1 MLGHLCIVAVAS
13 SAYKS
18 ILRSENVAESCN
30 NEGTGMK
37 HDNRGP
43 DFPPTF
49 WELVERAA
57 TDRPH
62 QVLLADDHGRSL
74 TSAQFRDVSSA
85 VAAGLFANGIG
96 SATVVSW
103 QLPTMIESLIL
114 LAALARLDA
123 VQNPII
129 PMLREREVR
138 FITQEVGTEVFIV
151 ADSWR
156 GFDHAA
162 LAFQL
167 ADERPMKVIVVDVN
181 GALGPDT
188 ILLPVGDPA
197 MLPTR
202 PGADSTSD
210 GATTDRPVR
219 WIYHTSG
226 TTADPKGARHT
237 DWSVMHGAW
246 TLIERMEFDHDDVYP
261 VAFPMT
267 HIGGAVI
274 LATFLVTGARLV
286 LFDTFDPQ
294 TTPERMA
301 AHGPTLLGTAVP
313 FYNAYLAAQQRHGD
327 TPLFPRLRACMGGGA
342 PVPSELH
349 RALGAAF
356 GVVGVIGS
364 YGLTEFPNVTSCC
377 ASDPPEVLARS
388 VGKPG
393 TGIEIRAV
401 DGDGNDVGI
410 DCEGELVMRGPQRL
424 VGYMNPSLNESAF
437 FTGGWFRSGDLGRI
451 DANGDVW
458 ITGRL
463 KEIVIRNAENISVL
477 EIEDVL
483 ARHPSVLEAA
493 VIGLADARTGERVC
507 AVVVTS
513 DSSVLT
519 LDALRTFCAGLG
531 LARHKCPEQIE
542 HVDVLPRNAMGKV
555 KKQELIVAFS

>member
-1 MLGHLCIVAVAS
+1 MSQH
-13 SAYKS
+13 
-18 ILRSENVAESCN
+18 
-30 NEGTGMK
+30 
-37 HDNRGP
+37 NRGP
-43 DFPPTF
+43 SFPPTF
-49 WELVERAA
+49 WELVEEAA

-62 QVLLADDHGRSL
+62 QVLLADDHGRTL
-74 TSAQFRDVSSA
+74 TTTQFRDASLA
-85 VAAGLFANGIG
+85 VAAGLNAEGVG
-96 SATVVSW
+96 AATVVSW
-103 QLPTMIESLIL
+103 QLPTMIESLVL
-114 LAALARLDA
+114 LAALARLGA

-138 FITQEVGTEVFIV
+138 FITREVGTEVLIV

-162 LAFQL
+162 LANQL
-167 ADERPMKVIVVDVN
+167 AAEHPMKVIVIAVN
-181 GALGPDT
+181 GPLDADT
-188 ILLPVGDPA
+188 MLLPVGDPA
-197 MLPTR
+197 TLPPR
-202 PGADSTSD
+202 PADAPGVGDGSTN
-210 GATTDRPVR
+210 DRPVR

-226 TTADPKGARHT
+226 TTSDPKGARHT

-274 LATFLVTGARLV
+274 LTTFLVTGARLV
-286 LFDTFDPQ
+286 VFENFDPQ

-301 AHGPTLLGTAVP
+301 AHGPTWLGTAVP
-313 FYNAYLAAQQRHGD
+313 FYNAYLAAQKRHGD
-327 TPLFPRLRACMGGGA
+327 EPLFPRLRGCMGGGA

-349 RALGAAF
+349 HALGAAF

-377 ASDPPEVLARS
+377 AADPPEVLARS

-393 TGIEIRAV
+393 SGIEIRSV
-401 DGDGNDVGI
+401 DGEGNDVAV
-410 DCEGELVMRGPQRL
+410 DHEGELVMRGPQQL
-424 VGYMNPSLNESAF
+424 AGYMDESLNESALF
-437 FTGGWFRSGDLGRI
+437 VGGWFRSGDLGRI

-493 VIGLADARTGERVC
+493 VIGLADTRTGERVC
-507 AVVVTS
+507 AVVVTRNS
-513 DSSVLT
+513 NVLT
-519 LDALRTFCAGLG
+519 LDALRAFCEGLG

-542 HVDVLPRNAMGKV
+542 HVDALPRNAMGKV
-555 KKQELIVAFS
+555 KKQDLVAALS